1 MLKLREKDKNAIIKI
16 AIQTLGNHTEVW
28 AYGSRVKGS
37 SHETSD
43 LDLVIKTPSNDPLL
57 PEQLAK
63 FKLELQESNIPI
75 NVQSLDWNAIPEN
88 FKKNILMDYEVFI
101 AGNEI
106 A

>member
-1 MLKLREKDKNAIIKI
+1 MLELRDKDKNAIIQI
-16 AIQTLGNHTEVW
+16 AIQSLGNNTEVW

-37 SHETSD
+37 SHEASD

-57 PEQLAK
+57 PKQLAK

-88 FKKNILMDYEVFI
+88 FKKNILMNYEVLI
-101 AGNEI
+101 GGNEV